1 MKAKKIKTIAYTYI
15 IGDLFHYGHLQ
26 LLKKA
31 KIKADFHICGIIS
44 DNAADRWQ
52 SPLICNYN
60 ERSSVIE
67 QVKYVDE
74 IMKQDTLD
82 PSDNLEKIRK
92 KYPYSKIY
100 FFPMYQKWDTMHGAK
115 LIKNNGG
122 EIVKINFYDKLSR
135 AKIKR
140 AFIKS
145 SEYLAFDDVSE
156 DKKFMHTNST
166 KAETLVN
173 LSPKLTKSFIEKLF
187 TFTVKDWNKSNISIL
202 TNSKKIFGK
211 SRVIVRSS
219 SLNEDSLTSSS
230 AGMYHSELNVD
241 NSNYTELKN
250 AINKVKESYKKG
262 KKDNFN
268 QIIVQKQS
276 DNIAVSGVCLTRNL
290 KDNSPYYIINFD
302 DKSSSTDTVTSGLVS
317 DKVEIIR
324 NINPISRGGK
334 WNKLIVAVREIENL
348 MPSIALDIE
357 FAINKKNEVII
368 FQVRPL
374 AANSKFP
381 THNDAAIFSLQKS
394 ILEEYQNNIINNKNE
409 IILSDMG
416 FWNPAELIGDRPL
429 PLTVSLF
436 KKVLME
442 DVWNN
447 SLKSL
452 GYGHVKGN
460 LIHMIGNKPYIN
472 LDKTFDTLIPAN
484 IEAKLKNKIKKFFN
498 TKIKKYPQYHD
509 KLEFE
514 ITLDHYNF
522 STESKLNELIE
533 HDFTK
538 NEINKIRLSLF
549 KLTNDIFY
557 NHNKIFIEDT
567 KSIKHLISCYKKSK
581 KDSLQSI
588 AHSVKHNIF
597 LLKKYGTPQ
606 FCRAARL
613 AFIGKSFLK
622 SFSDQFSEYE
632 EDCNILL
639 SGIKTI
645 SSKMQEDLLKIKN
658 SKTRDSFFRKYGHLR
673 PDTYNILNNRY
684 DSMKEMITA
693 GTSCAKTTS
702 INVSYKFK
710 KSFNHFLKEHK
721 FKINYDQ
728 FKIFLSSSIKN
739 REYYKFEYTK
749 VISEILEQTLLI
761 GDQLNLSKEE
771 LSYLDYDV
779 ITLMCQ
785 KNNMA
790 KLTEEICKS
799 IANDRV
805 NHIDLMNQIALPSLL
820 FNKNNLSVITNY
832 TIQPNFIT
840 NKVVEGVVIDGTN
853 LINKNI
859 DNKIVIIKNADP
871 GYDWIFSHKIKGL
884 VTQYG
889 GLASHMAI
897 RCAEFNIP
905 ASIGCGQ
912 LIFNQ
917 IKISKKITLDCKNKR
932 LTKA

>member
-156 DKKFMHTNST
+156 DKKFMHINST

-219 SLNEDSLTSSS
+219 SLSEDSLTSSS

-268 QIIVQKQS
+268 QIIIQKQS

-357 FAINKKNEVII
+357 FAINKKNQIII

-381 THNDAAIFSLQKS
+381 THNDSSIFSLHKT
-394 ILEEYQNNIINNKNE
+394 ILEEYHNNVEDKKDE

-429 PLTVSLF
+429 PLTMSLF

-442 DVWNN
+442 DIWNT
-447 SLKSL
+447 SLSKL
-452 GYGHVKGN
+452 GYSSIQGN
-460 LIHMIGNKPYIN
+460 LIHMIGNKPYVN
-472 LDKTFDTLIPAN
+472 LDKTFNTLIPSD
-484 IEAKLKNKIKKFFN
+484 IEIQLAKKIKYFYNK
-498 TKIKKYPQYHD
+498 KIKTYPQYHD

-522 STESKLNELIE
+522 STESKLRELLE
-533 HDFTK
+533 YGFK
-538 NEINKIRLSLF
+538 ESQVNKIRSSLF
-549 KLTNDIFY
+549 KLTANIFNKY
-557 NHNKIFIEDT
+557 NRIFEDDT
-567 KSIKHLISCYKKSK
+567 KSVKRLISYYKRNSN
-581 KDSLQSI
+581 DSWQSI
-588 AHSVKHNIF
+588 AQCVQDNIS

-622 SFSDQFSEYE
+622 SFSDQFPEYE
-632 EDCNILL
+632 DDCNNLL

-645 SSKMQEDLLKIKN
+645 SSTMQDDLSKIKN
-658 SKTRDSFFRKYGHLR
+658 KKGRNSFFQKYGHLR
-673 PDTYNILNNRY
+673 PDTYNILNSRY
-684 DSMKEMITA
+684 DSMREMIT
-693 GTSCAKTTS
+693 TNTNR
-702 INVSYKFK
+702 IDNVNSKVSSNFK
-710 KSFNHFLKEHK
+710 KSFNYYLKKH
-721 FKINYDQ
+721 Q
-728 FKIFLSSSIKN
+728 FKIDYNQFIDFLSSSIKN

-749 VISEILEQTLLI
+749 VISEILEQISTI
-761 GDQLNLSKEE
+761 GVHLNLSKEE
-771 LSYLDYDV
+771 LSYVDYDIIMLMSQKQNT
-779 ITLMCQ
+779 ITFIR
-785 KNNMA
+785 
-790 KLTEEICKS
+790 EICKS
-799 IANDRV
+799 LSKDREK
-805 NHIDLMNQIALPSLL
+805 HIDLMNQIALPSLL
-820 FNKNNLSVITNY
+820 FNKNNLSTITNY

-840 NKVVEGVVIDGTN
+840 NKIVQGAVIDGSN
-853 LINKNI
+853 FINKNI
-859 DNKIVIIKNADP
+859 DNKIVIIENADP

-884 VTQYG
+884 ITLYG

-917 IKISKKITLDCKNKR
+917 IKISKKIILDCKNKR
-932 LTKA
+932 LTKV